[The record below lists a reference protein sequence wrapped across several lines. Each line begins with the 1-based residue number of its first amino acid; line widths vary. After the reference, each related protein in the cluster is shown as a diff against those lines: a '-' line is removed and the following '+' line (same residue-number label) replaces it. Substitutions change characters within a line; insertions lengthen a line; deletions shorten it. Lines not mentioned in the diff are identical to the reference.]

1 MSGKNENAVPTN
13 LITYKGRRIPA
24 RIDPDASILRV
35 VEIMAKSFNAAEHHI
50 TLALRDEN
58 DVLVTQQNI
67 GAMVSQKDTLKLVSA
82 PVTEALAVV
91 ASLHTAKGKEANS
104 EETEATTAI
113 VLPDKVEVLPLK
125 LALFNLQKFIK
136 EDDFAVE
143 FMLKGGVS
151 LLVELVEKDDEKTA
165 LTGNSLAYALQGI
178 RGVMD
183 YDNGWGEFTDDF
195 IDRILIIL
203 ASSSAPNIVRPATV
217 IVRKLIT
224 ASPKGHSGKGK
235 QRAPSR
241 DAVNNYGFDRVFARI
256 LVIGHKAPDEHGSSP
271 AERIFKPIVKRLEG
285 TRDLELS
292 AQSLALINASLR
304 SAHQEGSKRYSD
316 LITVIEALNTRK
328 YVARLMSTSA
338 NNIVEPRI
346 LDFQT
351 RYANVLRYHSL
362 RPVRP
367 QTNPTHERYLR
378 EIWMAGRLDEE
389 DAGDMASP
397 RPSMA
402 DYQASNIPRTWEGW
416 RRVGLSID
424 FVDNTDA
431 LVETE
436 LFRSVGELGLNCLHY
451 YTMHE
456 ESFRSIVLEQQAR
469 PVDRRCPI
477 GRASAECVKIL
488 NDHYKI
494 TQSSQRS
501 LTHFTPFMLNFPR
514 LHSLVMKFFL
524 RMWHDSE
531 SRLDDFDRLSYLVAS
546 QVRQTL
552 AEEHTKTWLNLERD
566 FLGTNYR
573 DIREGQMEMIEKED
587 GLLERGAVVALR
599 GKVSKEAT
607 EVMSDQRVICMMR
620 GSWFNAVN
628 VLATGVDQMAHS
640 SPSRPLRFVMLSPD
654 KRTLAWS
661 AFAARPKETPVF
673 ASLKEHIDL
682 GNVTSVKLQTGCAIG
697 SRSPDQVSKLSFS
710 LMSGKEASLLDL
722 DAIHAQ
728 QFAEWTDG
736 LRAIKA
742 HQAKLAAAAAAAA
755 AVENGRPAERSTTP
769 TPEMGG
775 MTTQESSNYVH
786 ILTELALKIRLL
798 DITGDGI
805 EIPPKVGVGS
815 APRSTDFWFAS

>member
-1 MSGKNENAVPTN
+1 
-13 LITYKGRRIPA
+13 
-24 RIDPDASILRV
+24 
-35 VEIMAKSFNAAEHHI
+35 
-50 TLALRDEN
+50 
-58 DVLVTQQNI
+58 
-67 GAMVSQKDTLKLVSA
+67 
-82 PVTEALAVV
+82 
-91 ASLHTAKGKEANS
+91 
-104 EETEATTAI
+104 
-113 VLPDKVEVLPLK
+113 VLPNKVEVLPLK
-125 LALFNLQKFIK
+125 LALFNLQKYIK

-151 LLVELVEKDDEKTA
+151 LLVELVEKDGPKST
-165 LTGNSLAYALQGI
+165 LTGNSLAYALAGI

-195 IDRILIIL
+195 IDRVLIVL
-203 ASSSAPNIVRPATV
+203 ACSSAPNVVRPATV

-224 ASPKGHSGKGK
+224 ASPKSHSGKGK
-235 QRAPSR
+235 QRAQQR

-256 LVIGHKAPDEHGSSP
+256 LAIGHKAPDEHGSGP
-271 AERIFKPIVKRLEG
+271 AERIFRPIVKRLEG

-367 QTNPTHERYLR
+367 QTNPTHDRYLR

-389 DAGDMASP
+389 ETGDMTSP
-397 RPSMA
+397 RPSIA
-402 DYQASNIPRTWEGW
+402 EYQASNIPRTWEGW
-416 RRVGLSID
+416 RRMGLSID
-424 FVDNTDA
+424 FVDNTDT

-436 LFRSVGELGLNCLHY
+436 LFRSVGELGLQCLHY
-451 YTMHE
+451 YATHE
-456 ESFRSIVLEQQAR
+456 ENFHSIVLEQQAR

-494 TQSSQRS
+494 QQSSQRS
-501 LTHFTPFMLNFPR
+501 PTHFTPFMLNFPR
-514 LHSLVMKFFL
+514 LHTLVMKFFL

-531 SRLDDFDRLSYLVAS
+531 SRQDDFDRLSYLVAS

-552 AEEHTKTWLNLERD
+552 AEEHVKTWLNLERD

-573 DIREGQMEMIEKED
+573 NIREGQMEMIEKED

-599 GKVSKEAT
+599 GKVGKEAT

-620 GSWFNAVN
+620 GSWFNAVH
-628 VLATGVDQMAHS
+628 VLAAGIDQMAHS
-640 SPSRPLRFVMLSPD
+640 SANRPLRFVMLSPD
-654 KRTLAWS
+654 KRTLAWN
-661 AFAARPKETPVF
+661 AFATRPKDTPTL
-673 ASLKEHIDL
+673 ASLKEHIDIA
-682 GNVTSVKLQTGCAIG
+682 NVTSVKLQTGCAVG

-736 LRAIKA
+736 LRVLKA
-742 HQAKLAAAAAAAA
+742 HQAKTAAAAVAAA
-755 AVENGRPAERSTTP
+755 AVENGQPAPESTP
-769 TPEMGG
+769 TPELGG

-805 EIPPKVGVGS
+805 EIPHKVGIGA